1 MLVEKNNK
9 DVITIS
15 IDSSLNPYE
24 LQSIL
29 DFVKYLEITSKSKA
43 RKVEVDAFLSSSSQ
57 NWWSKNRKRFVK

>member
-43 RKVEVDAFLSSSSQ
+43 SKVEVDAFLTSSSQ